1 MNIKNKKIR
10 LMGKSTALTIDEYTL
25 LLARQNAV
33 LVNDESFDILIE
45 GRMMNPIEDDLF
57 QHFYKEKK
65 EIIPLKTFEIYVCQN
80 IEDNALLMSLK
91 LSKNTDRLFDFLTN
105 QHIKDSLF
113 LSLLKMYNWHNDGL
127 LQSDENRDICRF
139 IVKRFY
145 ANKERNHN
153 IEYSPLGIYSTILDT
168 TNSTLLD
175 IIAGIKPLNDVK
187 NMDTKSPEFLVL
199 KAIAMHKNSKE
210 ETLLFLLSLGD
221 LRLKKIIAQNTNISL
236 FLAQKL
242 YKDPSLHLALSL
254 NEYLPMEI
262 VQALLKKN
270 NVDIQAQILIYT
282 QIKDELFELIKEI
295 EPSQLALNTSLN
307 TKQISYLFSLD
318 NDLVY
323 IALAQNTA
331 TPIDIL
337 KKLSLSKNIEIDFAL
352 ASNSKYPFL
361 NTLLH
366 KNNKIDK
373 ALALNINTPKATLEK
388 LSKSDDINI
397 LINLAKNEATPID
410 ILMQFQLD
418 KRLERFV
425 QENKTF
431 GAKIHK
437 DIGWLQ

>member
-1 MNIKNKKIR
+1 
-10 LMGKSTALTIDEYTL
+10 
-25 LLARQNAV
+25 
-33 LVNDESFDILIE
+33 
-45 GRMMNPIEDDLF
+45 
-57 QHFYKEKK
+57 
-65 EIIPLKTFEIYVCQN
+65 
-80 IEDNALLMSLK
+80 
-91 LSKNTDRLFDFLTN
+91 
-105 QHIKDSLF
+105 
-113 LSLLKMYNWHNDGL
+113 
-127 LQSDENRDICRF
+127 
-139 IVKRFY
+139 
-145 ANKERNHN
+145 
-153 IEYSPLGIYSTILDT
+153 
-168 TNSTLLD
+168 
-175 IIAGIKPLNDVK
+175 
-187 NMDTKSPEFLVL
+187 
-199 KAIAMHKNSKE
+199 
-210 ETLLFLLSLGD
+210 
-221 LRLKKIIAQNTNISL
+221 
-236 FLAQKL
+236 
-242 YKDPSLHLALSL
+242 
-254 NEYLPMEI
+254 
-262 VQALLKKN
+262 LKKN
-270 NVDIQAQILIYT
+270 NADIQAQILIYT
-282 QIKDELFELIKEI
+282 QIKNELFELIKEI

-331 TPIDIL
+331 TPLDIL
-337 KKLSLSKNIEIDFAL
+337 KKLSLFKNIEIDFAL

-373 ALALNINTPKATLEK
+373 ILALNINTPKATLEK